1 MHAPRDKRHRQ
12 ARTPAL
18 GLLSARFAGW
28 WFAFYAALVAIA
40 LTEGIALRQLGME
53 YISRHALSHVR
64 VRDVDVSADGRWTV
78 ALVCFRYR
86 RAGAGFIN
94 DVLVHDSQER
104 TTRRLHLGELE
115 PRCVAISPAGHSIA
129 VGCVDRSVRV
139 WRGPA
144 TGDEHRGP
152 ANEPARVLHRLR
164 VLHRFRDQWI
174 ARLVFSPDGRHLAVL
189 GPRHVHLLRYPEGR
203 LTARLTPHGEPI
215 DVFFSGNSRHLLAL
229 DSDRTTSRYDTGS
242 GRQVG
247 AEAGTD
253 DPHVQIAASERRT

>member
-1 MHAPRDKRHRQ
+1 MHAPQDKRRGR

-18 GLLSARFAGW
+18 GVLSARFAGW
-28 WFAFYAALVAIA
+28 WFAFYAGLVAIA

-64 VRDVDVSADGRWTV
+64 VRDVDASADGRWTV

-94 DVLVHDSQER
+94 DVVVHDSQER

-115 PRCVAISPAGHSIA
+115 PRCVAISPTGHSIA

-139 WRGPA
+139 WQGPA
-144 TGDEHRGP
+144 SGDEHRGR
-152 ANEPARVLHRLR
+152 ANEPARVLHRL
-164 VLHRFRDQWI
+164 RDQWI

-203 LTARLTPHGEPI
+203 LTARLTPHGETI
-215 DVFFSGNSRHLLAL
+215 DAFFSSDSRHLIAL
-229 DSDRTTSRYDTGS
+229 DSERRTSRYDTGS
-242 GRQVG
+242 GRHIGSAEWTDSPHIQVALSG
-247 AEAGTD
+247 SGT
-253 DPHVQIAASERRT
+253 